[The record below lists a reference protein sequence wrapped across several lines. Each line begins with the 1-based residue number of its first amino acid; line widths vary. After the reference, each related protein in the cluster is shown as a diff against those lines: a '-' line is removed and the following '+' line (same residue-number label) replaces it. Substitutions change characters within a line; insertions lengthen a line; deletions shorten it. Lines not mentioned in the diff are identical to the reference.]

1 MPIYATAIDTGGHHS
16 HAVYEYARKN
26 RARRVYAIR
35 GRPTGEKHIKD
46 GVTQVDIDWRG
57 KRVKKGVRLWY
68 VGTNM
73 AKDLLF
79 GRLQVE
85 EPGRGYVHL
94 AADMSQEWFR
104 QFAAEVRAVR
114 RTAFGSRSV
123 WTPIRKRNEVLDC
136 CVYALWLE
144 AHLELARKTDK
155 WWANFAAKLGVDEP
169 GDDPGPTET
178 PQKTPATAGVSVSKP
193 RTQPATGVRRAAVR
207 TGSSSYLRSRR

>member
-1 MPIYATAIDTGGHHS
+1 
-16 HAVYEYARKN
+16 
-26 RARRVYAIR
+26 
-35 GRPTGEKHIKD
+35 EKHIKD

-94 AADMSQEWFR
+94 AADMSEEWFR

-144 AHLELARKTDK
+144 AHLELARKADK

-169 GDDPGPTET
+169 DDESGPTET
-178 PQKTPATAGVSVSKP
+178 PQKTPAIAGVSVSKP